1 MTPHLPHT
9 KPLSLQATLRR
20 DFAALDRDGN
30 GRLSSAEV
38 EENLLDDR
46 FSSSSAAALGTL
58 YRHRQDLGR
67 RGLEVDEMG
76 KLGEKAEEAF
86 QEKLSSVAKQ
96 KDEVFPTDLEEMGNA
111 VQGHIS
117 DCWFIAGMQSLKSQ
131 RPEEIV
137 EQIKETDNGTFDVS
151 FPDGSKV
158 NVAKPTA
165 AERLAFA
172 QDSEGYLW
180 ASVLEKAAG
189 EKSQGFLK
197 ESLPQ
202 KALTVW
208 STAPRAIKILTGNP
222 SDTDHLLVTS
232 KDSLRR
238 KLSQT
243 LKDKGLV
250 IGSSKQNLGRRLLGM
265 SPDRDDIVSGH
276 CYSITKFDEKTDTLT
291 LRNPWDDTAW
301 SKAESSE
308 NGEFEMPLEQFGQY
322 FSKITYEKRPV

>member
-1 MTPHLPHT
+1 MSPHLTHS
-9 KPLSLQATLRR
+9 KPLSLQVTLRR

-30 GRLSSAEV
+30 GRISTAEV
-38 EENLLDDR
+38 EESLLDDR
-46 FSSSSAAALGTL
+46 FSGSSAAAVGTL
-58 YRHRQDLGR
+58 YKRRLQLGR
-67 RGLEVDEMG
+67 KGLEIDKIG
-76 KLGEKAEEAF
+76 HLGDKAEEVF
-86 QEKLSSVAKQ
+86 QEKLEAVGNQ
-96 KDEVFPTDLEEMGNA
+96 KDKLFPTDLADLGDA
-111 VQGHIS
+111 VQGHIP
-117 DCWFIAGMQSLKSQ
+117 DCWFIAGMQGLKDQ
-131 RPEEIV
+131 RPEELV
-137 EQIKETDNGTFDVS
+137 ERVKHNDDGTFAVS
-151 FPDGSKV
+151 FPDGDTV
-158 NVAKPTA
+158 NVARPTA
-165 AERLAFA
+165 AERLSFA

-189 EKSQGFLK
+189 EKSQSFLK

-232 KDSLRR
+232 KDCLRQ

-276 CYSITKFDEKTDTLT
+276 CYSVTKFDPENDMLT
-291 LRNPWDDTAW
+291 LRNPWNDTAW
-301 SKAESSE
+301 SGAETSL

-322 FSKITYEKRPV
+322 FSKITYEKRSV